1 MNTID
6 WTRDE
11 LVAYILLFA
20 AHSDFKEDNH
30 ERNMIISKVDMNTF
44 QEIHDEF
51 DNDNDYRG
59 IQKIM
64 TSLAQHN
71 YEKDDIEVLL
81 ADIKVL
87 FFSDGDFDI
96 TEQNMFRFLEKL
108 LKNTIWWLILIILK
122 ERVWLFDY
130 THIHYH

>member
-1 MNTID
+1 MKTID

-30 ERNMIISKVDMNTF
+30 ERNVIISKVDMDTF

-51 DNDNDYRG
+51 DKDNDYQG

-64 TSLAQHN
+64 TSLRQHN
-71 YEKDDIEVLL
+71 YDREDVEILL
-81 ADIKVL
+81 NDIKTL
-87 FFSDGDFDI
+87 FFSDGDLNI
-96 TEQNMFRFLEKL
+96 NERNMLKSLE
-108 LKNTIWWLILIILK
+108 
-122 ERVWLFDY
+122 RLFK
-130 THIHYH
+130 TL

>member
-1 MNTID
+1 MKTID

-30 ERNMIISKVDMNTF
+30 ERNVIISKVDMDTF

-51 DNDNDYRG
+51 DKDNDYQG

-64 TSLAQHN
+64 TSLRQHN
-71 YEKDDIEVLL
+71 YDREDVEILL
-81 ADIKVL
+81 EDIKIL
-87 FFSDGDFDI
+87 FFSDGEFNI
-96 TEQNMFRFLEKL
+96 NERNMLKSLE
-108 LKNTIWWLILIILK
+108 
-122 ERVWLFDY
+122 RLFK
-130 THIHYH
+130 TL

>member
-108 LKNTIWWLILIILK
+108 FKK
-122 ERVWLFDY
+122 
-130 THIHYH
+130 

>member
-1 MNTID
+1 MKTID

-20 AHSDFKEDNH
+20 AHSDYKEDSH
-30 ERNMIISKVDMNTF
+30 ERNVIISKVDMNTF

-51 DNDNDYRG
+51 DNDNNYQG

-71 YEKDDIEVLL
+71 YEKDDMDILL
-81 ADIKVL
+81 ADINAL
-87 FFSDGDFDI
+87 FFSDDEFDI
-96 TEQNMFRFLEKL
+96 TEQNMHRVLEKL
-108 LKNTIWWLILIILK
+108 FSN
-122 ERVWLFDY
+122 
-130 THIHYH
+130 

>member
-1 MNTID
+1 MKTID

-20 AHSDFKEDNH
+20 AHSDFKEDNK
-30 ERNMIISKVDMNTF
+30 ERNLILSKVDMNTF

-51 DNDNDYRG
+51 DNDNDYQG

-64 TSLAQHN
+64 ASLEQHN
-71 YEKDDIEVLL
+71 YEQDDLDILL
-81 ADIKVL
+81 TDIKAL

-96 TEQNMFRFLEKL
+96 KERNMLKFLERL
-108 LKNTIWWLILIILK
+108 LKK
-122 ERVWLFDY
+122 
-130 THIHYH
+130 